1 MSIIRWLCSFLLY
14 VALAFL
20 LGATTIVYII
30 HNARIN
36 LIAIIIDC
44 IGIFFGCWYLILL
57 AYFLFIKEHK
67 FFATSKQS
75 SLVAVIFGLNIIN
88 FVVFFLYNFIF
99 INSKLVAVFLGFIGV
114 QLVLT
119 FGLIILDTL
128 NFVETLKEL
137 NLVKKAK
144 ATFYKENPEGK
155 QLSDKTLKNLIDKI
169 IIDLRKEAHD
179 NQKLNQNQDKHKESY
194 WKNE

>member
-1 MSIIRWLCSFLLY
+1 M
-14 VALAFL
+14 
-20 LGATTIVYII
+20 
-30 HNARIN
+30 
-36 LIAIIIDC
+36 
-44 IGIFFGCWYLILL
+44 
-57 AYFLFIKEHK
+57 
-67 FFATSKQS
+67 
-75 SLVAVIFGLNIIN
+75 AVIFGLNIIN

-128 NFVETLKEL
+128 NFVETLREL

-169 IIDLRKEAHD
+169 IIDLRKEVHD

-194 WKNE
+194 